1 MTPLTITSPP
11 AEAAPASGIGPA
23 AGTASGSLATA
34 TVDADAPPR
43 GSGAEEAA
51 RQEFQRLK
59 GRFLSSLNHEMRTPL
74 TGILGMT
81 DLLMETGLSVD
92 QREYIA
98 IMRTCA
104 ESLHDILNATLEF
117 ASLSSGQA
125 RREEAPF
132 PLVPCLE
139 AIAAEFS
146 MKARAKGLSF
156 SFHASGQLPDVVMG
170 DEIRVRA
177 LLSQLLSNAVKFT
190 IAGRIELRVVG
201 HGSAEGPCWLD
212 IDVLD
217 TGIGIPADKMSRIFE
232 SFEQAESGI
241 SRQYQGLGL
250 GLALAR
256 ELAGL
261 LNGEIS
267 VTSAVGEGSVFRL
280 RLPIEPT
287 LEAVPERHGAPQVSS
302 PVVVAE
308 RPRILLVEDNRVS
321 QRIVSHM
328 LDKARYEADAVENGM
343 AAIRAATERRYSLVL
358 MDLLLPGIDGI
369 ETTYRL
375 RRLPGYENTPVVA
388 LTANASSEFRELCRQ
403 NGLQGFLSKP
413 VQSIDLVQTL
423 QQFLPAPE

>member
-1 MTPLTITSPP
+1 MEAGPQGVPFGPEAVNVDSPP
-11 AEAAPASGIGPA
+11 R
-23 AGTASGSLATA
+23 TT
-34 TVDADAPPR
+34 
-43 GSGAEEAA
+43 GAEEVA

-81 DLLMETGLSVD
+81 DLLLETGLSVD
-92 QREYIA
+92 QREYVA
-98 IMRTCA
+98 IMRSCA

-146 MKARAKGLSF
+146 TKARGKGLGF

-190 IAGRIELRVVG
+190 VAGRIELRVVG
-201 HGSAEGPCWLD
+201 HGSVEGPFWLD
-212 IDVLD
+212 IEVVD
-217 TGIGIPADKMSRIFE
+217 TGIGIPAEKMSRIFE
-232 SFEQAESGI
+232 SFEQAETGI

-256 ELAGL
+256 ELANL

-267 VTSAVGEGSVFRL
+267 VSSAVGEGSVFRL

-287 LEAVPERHGAPQVSS
+287 LEAVPERFGAGVHVASG
-302 PVVVAE
+302 PVVVEE

-328 LDKARYEADAVENGM
+328 LEKARYDADAVENGM

-413 VQSIDLVQTL
+413 VQSVDLVQTL
-423 QQFLPAPE
+423 QQFLPAPEKNQATG